1 MIRVHAPSATR
12 RVRCAAAGVPPA
24 STNRSQS
31 YDWRGNRVAFVTS
44 PATTAPSSSA
54 TNPALVLVHGFGSSG
69 AHFRE
74 LLKPGAMP
82 AADVYAIDLL
92 GFGESDK
99 PTTVPINMRLYR
111 DQILHFIETHVP
123 PGAPVHLVGNSIG
136 SLAALMVGTVAGDDP
151 EAGSSKVK
159 SVVLLNCAGG
169 LNNKGAA
176 KEWYTKIILPIF
188 FLIDV
193 LLWSPWGRQ
202 LFDNVRSTEN
212 LKKVL
217 TNLYPSNPGA
227 VDDELVRQFADPA
240 EDPNA
245 FHVFREIYTTSDAG
259 GY

>member
-24 STNRSQS
+24 STKRSQS

-136 SLAALMVGTVAGDDP
+136 SLA
-151 EAGSSKVK
+151 
-159 SVVLLNCAGG
+159 
-169 LNNKGAA
+169 
-176 KEWYTKIILPIF
+176 
-188 FLIDV
+188 
-193 LLWSPWGRQ
+193 
-202 LFDNVRSTEN
+202 
-212 LKKVL
+212 
-217 TNLYPSNPGA
+217 
-227 VDDELVRQFADPA
+227 
-240 EDPNA
+240 
-245 FHVFREIYTTSDAG
+245 G